1 MQEIVAETDRVTGN
15 TKNISSVPIGLRLYS
30 PSVIPLTLVDL
41 PGLVKN
47 ALPGQP
53 PDIDVQIARCVM
65 EYIKRPNAIIL
76 AVCAANADLATAD
89 ALNAASK
96 VDPNGD
102 RTVGVL
108 TKVDIIDKGTEENI
122 CKILNNEDY
131 KLKLGW
137 IAVQNRSQKDIDANK
152 PINQHLKD
160 ELMFFNTHEYFKP
173 YANRCGVQYLTRRLN
188 QVLINHIQ
196 QTLPDLKLRVN
207 QQLDKYTKE
216 LITYGQMPEDRSAKE
231 RMLLAMISN
240 YEKEYKN
247 MIDGNSNQAT
257 KSELVGGARIAYI
270 FTVVLPRMFDTIS
283 INDLIGGDDI
293 RTLIKNSAGIGSG
306 IFLSESA
313 FEILVVKVVRQLEGP
328 CRQCL

>member
-1 MQEIVAETDRVTGN
+1 MRI
-15 TKNISSVPIGLRLYS
+15 YS
-30 PSVIPLTLVDL
+30 PNVIPLTLVDL

-47 ALPGQP
+47 ALPNQP
-53 PDIDVQIARCVM
+53 PDIPVQISNCVNQ
-65 EYIKRPNAIIL
+65 YISRPNAIIL

-89 ALNAASK
+89 ALCAANR
-96 VDPNGD
+96 VDPDGD

-108 TKVDIIDKGTEENI
+108 TKVDIVDKGAESAI

-137 IAVQNRSQKDIDANK
+137 IAVQNRSQRDIDNHK
-152 PINQHLKD
+152 SIIKHLQD
-160 ELMFFNTHEYFKP
+160 ESNFFFTHEHYKP
-173 YANRCGVQYLTRRLN
+173 FANRCGVTYLTRRLN

-196 QTLPDLKLRVN
+196 MTLPDLKMKV
-207 QQLDKYTKE
+207 QSQLDKFQKE
-216 LITYGQMPEDRSAKE
+216 LMSYGTMPDDRGAKE
-231 RMLLAMISN
+231 RMLLNMISK

-247 MIDGNSNQAT
+247 MIDGSSAAAS

-283 INDLIGGDDI
+283 LNDMLQGEDI
-293 RTLIKNSAGIGSG
+293 RTLIKNSSGIGSG

-313 FEILVVKVVRQLEGP
+313 FELLVTKIVRQLEGP
-328 CRQCL
+328 CRQCLHLVKNELI